1 MKNFAYPA
9 KIVRTKAGVFEVQ
22 FLDLDEAFT
31 EGDTFEKA
39 QGNASE
45 VLSGVILTRLAHDM
59 DIPAPRVAKGK
70 DIFSVLPDAKTQ
82 SSLAIRAAFEGRSV
96 AQIARALETSWPA
109 VNRLRDPGHWPT
121 LKLLDRAL
129 RAAGKELVI
138 GVRNREL
145 TQDAVLKA
153 ARKAKGKV
161 VKWGPARG
169 KEVW

>member
-1 MKNFAYPA
+1 
-9 KIVRTKAGVFEVQ
+9 
-22 FLDLDEAFT
+22 
-31 EGDTFEKA
+31 
-39 QGNASE
+39 
-45 VLSGVILTRLAHDM
+45 
-59 DIPAPRVAKGK
+59 
-70 DIFSVLPDAKTQ
+70 
-82 SSLAIRAAFEGRSV
+82 
-96 AQIARALETSWPA
+96 
-109 VNRLRDPGHWPT
+109 